1 MTPAPASPVL
11 RPRRRILR
19 RVLLAFAAAV
29 VLFALAAAIVY
40 VASERR
46 LQRDYAIA
54 PRVSAPDPSLVEEG
68 RRLAR
73 SRGCADCHG
82 DDFGGRVVADAMPFA
97 RLVGPGLARR
107 DAAMPARDVHRR
119 MYKALHHGV
128 DAASRPL
135 LMMPS
140 AEYSNLSKREIE
152 ALSAFFASLPPT
164 AKPLPDSRLGPLGRT
179 LLVAGKLEGF
189 LSAEVIDHARDA
201 VDAPPPLGTL
211 AYGRHAAQ
219 LCTGCHQADFAG
231 GPTSH
236 GGPGRPPAANLTPD
250 ASGLAAWG
258 ERDFIAA
265 MRTGRRP
272 DGSAIDGRAMPWRA
286 VGSAS
291 DEELRSIWLFLRS
304 LPPIARDARAGTPG
318 AGG

>member
-1 MTPAPASPVL
+1 ML
-11 RPRRRILR
+11 RALAAGA
-19 RVLLAFAAAV
+19 LLV
-29 VLFALAAAIVY
+29 ALAAATVY
-40 VASERR
+40 LASERR

-54 PRVSAPDPSLVEEG
+54 LQVSAPDPSLADEG
-68 RRLAR
+68 RDLAR

-97 RLVGPGLARR
+97 HLVGPGLARSSDR
-107 DAAMPARDVHRR
+107 ESAQDVHRR
-119 MYKALHHGV
+119 MYLALHHGV

-140 AEYSNLSKREIE
+140 AEFASLSRREIE
-152 ALSAFFASLPPT
+152 ALSAYFAGLPPIVLS
-164 AKPLPDSRLGPLGRT
+164 LPDSRLGPLGRT
-179 LLVAGKLEGF
+179 LLVTGKLEGF
-189 LSAEVIDHARDA
+189 LSAEVIDHRREA

-231 GPTSH
+231 GPMSH
-236 GGPGRPPAANLTPD
+236 GGPGVPPAANLTPD
-250 ASGLAAWG
+250 ASGLGAWS
-258 ERDFIAA
+258 EQDFIAA
-265 MRTGRRP
+265 MRSGRRP

-291 DEELRSIWLFLRS
+291 DEELRSIWMFLRS
-304 LPPIARDARAGTPG
+304 LPAVRRESRAAR
-318 AGG
+318 

>member
-1 MTPAPASPVL
+1 MTPSPASPVA
-11 RPRRRILR
+11 RPCRRILR
-19 RVLLAFAAAV
+19 RLLLVLSAAV
-29 VLFALAAAIVY
+29 AVLALTAAIVHI
-40 VASERR
+40 ASERR
-46 LQRDYAIA
+46 LQRDYAIV
-54 PRVSAPDPSLVEEG
+54 PRLPAPDPALAGEG
-68 RRLAR
+68 SRLAR

-82 DDFGGRVVADAMPFA
+82 DDFGGRVIADEMPFA
-97 RLVGPGLARR
+97 RLVGPGLMRR
-107 DAAMPARDVHRR
+107 SDRESAQDVHRR
-119 MYKALHHGV
+119 VYAALRHGV

-140 AEYSNLSKREIE
+140 LEFSNLSRREVE
-152 ALSAFFASLPPT
+152 ALSAYFAGLPPM
-164 AKPLPDSRLGPLGRT
+164 ARALPDSRLGPLGRT

-189 LSAEVIDHARDA
+189 LSAEVIDHRREA

-219 LCTGCHQADFAG
+219 LCTGCHQTDFAG

-236 GGPGRPPAANLTPD
+236 GGPGMPPAANLTPD
-250 ASGLAAWG
+250 ASGLAAWN

-304 LPPIARDARAGTPG
+304 LPPVRREASGAR
-318 AGG
+318 

>member
-1 MTPAPASPVL
+1 MTPAPALPAV
-11 RPRRRILR
+11 RPCRRILR
-19 RVLLAFAAAV
+19 RILLALAATVVLL
-29 VLFALAAAIVY
+29 ALAAAIVY

-46 LQRDYAIA
+46 LQRDYAVA
-54 PRVSAPDPSLVEEG
+54 PRVSAPDPSLAGEG
-68 RRLAR
+68 SRLAR

-82 DDFGGRVVADAMPFA
+82 DDFGGRVIADEMPFA

-107 DAAMPARDVHRR
+107 SDRESAQDVHRR
-119 MYKALHHGV
+119 LSAALHHGV
-128 DAASRPL
+128 DAASSPL

-140 AEYSNLSKREIE
+140 LEFSNLSRREVE
-152 ALSAFFASLPPT
+152 ALSAYFAGLPPM
-164 AKPLPDSRLGPLGRT
+164 ARALPDSRLGPLGRT

-189 LSAEVIDHARDA
+189 LSAEVIDHRREA
-201 VDAPPPLGTL
+201 VEAPPPLGTL

-236 GGPGRPPAANLTPD
+236 GGPGMPPAANLTPD
-250 ASGLAAWG
+250 ASGLGAWS

-286 VGSAS
+286 VGSAG
-291 DEELRSIWLFLRS
+291 DEELRSIWLYLRS
-304 LPPIARDARAGTPG
+304 LPPVKRGARA
-318 AGG
+318 AR